1 MNISLQLKDKPYV
14 LEAKNP
20 DGNTV
25 MMDASPE
32 IGGKKEGVRP
42 TELLLMGIAGCSGID
57 ILAIL
62 NKQKQNVESFHV
74 DVQGDKEKV
83 GFTSLF
89 TKIRVMYNFEG
100 ELDSSKILRAIE
112 LSLGKYCSVSKT
124 IEKVAEISF
133 GFSLNGKVELE
144 SKDVASLD

>member
-62 NKQKQNVESFHV
+62 NKQKQNVESFQV

-144 SKDVASLD
+144 SKDVASLG

>member
-20 DGNTV
+20 EGNTV

-32 IGGKKEGVRP
+32 IGGKNEGVRP

-62 NKQKQNVESFHV
+62 NKQKQNVESFQV

>member
-20 DGNTV
+20 DGNRV

-62 NKQKQNVESFHV
+62 NKQKQNVESFQV